1 MPGLTNPARRAH
13 LAQFSAL
20 LLAGLMP
27 AAHAAAANRRIVAV
41 GGALTEIMY
50 ALQAQGELVG
60 VDTTSQFPAAAS
72 KLPNVGYA
80 RTLSAEGV
88 LALAPTHI
96 IASEEAGP
104 PTVLKQIAAAGV
116 PLSVLPAN
124 HRFEGLVERVQR
136 VGEIVERKAQ
146 AAQLVQSLQQEWAR
160 VTAQVQAQ
168 LQARGGKGPKVLFI
182 MSHAPGQ
189 AMVSGTET
197 SADAMLRYAGASNAI
212 TGFTGYKP
220 LTPEAVIAAQPDV
233 ILLTE
238 QGLQVRGGVPNV
250 LAMPGIG
257 QTPAGRA
264 RRVVALEAMQLLG
277 FGPRLPSALAAL
289 DAALT
294 KAMAA

>member
-1 MPGLTNPARRAH
+1 MPGLNNPSRRAH
-13 LAQFSAL
+13 LAQLSAL
-20 LLAGLMP
+20 LLAGLVP
-27 AAHAAAANRRIVAV
+27 AAHAANAAGGRRIIAV

-104 PTVLKQIAAAGV
+104 PTVLKQLAAAGV

-124 HRFEGLVERVQR
+124 HRFEGLIERVQR
-136 VGEIVERKAQ
+136 IGEIVERKAQ

-160 VTAQVQAQ
+160 VTAPI
-168 LQARGGKGPKVLFI
+168 QARAGKGPKVLFI

-189 AMVSGTET
+189 AMVSGSDT
-197 SADAMLRYAGASNAI
+197 SADAMLRYVGASNAI

-233 ILLTE
+233 VLITD
-238 QGLQVRGGVPNV
+238 QGLQVRGGVQNV

-264 RRVVALEAMQLLG
+264 KRVVALDAMQLLG
-277 FGPRLPSALAAL
+277 FGPRLPATVAAL
-289 DAALT
+289 DAALA

>member
-1 MPGLTNPARRAH
+1 MPGLNNPSRRAH
-13 LAQFSAL
+13 LAQLSAL
-20 LLAGLMP
+20 LLAGLVP
-27 AAHAAAANRRIVAV
+27 AANAAGNRRIIAV

-136 VGEIVERKAQ
+136 IGEIVERKAQ
-146 AAQLVQSLQQEWAR
+146 AAQLVQSLQQDWAR
-160 VTAQVQAQ
+160 VTAQVQA
-168 LQARGGKGPKVLFI
+168 RSGKGPKVLFI

-189 AMVSGTET
+189 AMVSGSDT

-233 ILLTE
+233 VLITD
-238 QGLQVRGGVPNV
+238 QGLQVRGGVQNV

-264 RRVVALEAMQLLG
+264 KRVVALDAMQLLG
-277 FGPRLPSALAAL
+277 FGPRMPAAVAAL
-289 DAALT
+289 DAALA

>member
-1 MPGLTNPARRAH
+1 MPGLTNSSRRAH
-13 LAQFSAL
+13 LAQLSAL
-20 LLAGLMP
+20 LLAGLVP
-27 AAHAAAANRRIVAV
+27 AAQAAAGQRRIVAV

-104 PTVLKQIAAAGV
+104 PTVLKQISAAGV

-124 HRFEGLVERVQR
+124 HRFEGLLERVQR

-146 AAQLVQSLQQEWAR
+146 AAQLVQALQQEWAR
-160 VTAQVQAQ
+160 VTAPI
-168 LQARGGKGPKVLFI
+168 QARGGKGPKVLFI

-189 AMVSGTET
+189 AMVSGSDT

-233 ILLTE
+233 VLLTE
-238 QGLQVRGGVPNV
+238 QGLQVRGGVQNV

-277 FGPRLPSALAAL
+277 FGPRLPSAVAAL
-289 DAALT
+289 DAALA
-294 KAMAA
+294 KALAA